1 MSPPSDPLPP
11 EWTPRQLVEAAQ
23 HLAAGVERRTAA
35 GMANLPL
42 DALDRLEGTPAF
54 DGLLAESHAFE
65 ARPRGERDAVL
76 ERLMRRAVER
86 SLARD
91 RVGAIA
97 AAMRL
102 LGWLPPRPGP
112 APGGRRDHR
121 LPAAPVDAAAWGD
134 DDDDEDHDD
143 DGEAADPAGAAP
155 PGAPWGMA
163 PDGRG
168 GWRGKD
174 GRPVMPDRDVRVA
187 PAPRGAVRLVDAA
200 AFGGAEF
207 LALLDRMGDDEVAH
221 LNHLA
226 RPYGGPQWDPRT
238 RTVWCWQGQ
247 DPKAIAAARRAIE
260 AGTAAVA
267 TRRVTGTSLTDPAPA
282 PAVTPVAAEK
292 PADPA
297 TTAPAVGMAPAT
309 GPAPATGLAPATA
322 PNAAGVAGKPANSPS
337 PAPADDLRSR
347 LGRLLA
353 EGAPVPATP
362 AEADLAEAVCA
373 LRWPKWPPYQGPLD
387 VNLVRV
393 ALAGR
398 PVDGPTLAR
407 LGGVTAAPPPARAG
421 PPAAP
426 AAARDRRPG
435 TWPTPLPPHRH
446 PAA

>member
-54 DGLLAESHAFE
+54 DGLLAESFAFE

-102 LGWLPPRPGP
+102 LGWIPARPGP
-112 APGGRRDHR
+112 VPGSQRDRH

-134 DDDDEDHDD
+134 DDDDE
-143 DGEAADPAGAAP
+143 EAADPAGPAP

-174 GRPVMPDRDVRVA
+174 GRPVMPDRDLRVA
-187 PAPRGAVRLVDAA
+187 PAPRGPVRLVDAA

-207 LALLDRMGDDEVAH
+207 LALLDRMGDDEVTH

-226 RPYGGPQWDPRT
+226 RPYGGPQWDPRN
-238 RTVWCWQGQ
+238 RTVWTWRGQ
-247 DPKAIAAARRAIE
+247 EAQAIAAARRAIE

-282 PAVTPVAAEK
+282 VTPVAAEK

-297 TTAPAVGMAPAT
+297 TTAPAAGM
-309 GPAPATGLAPATA
+309 APATA
-322 PNAAGVAGKPANSPS
+322 PNAAGAAPTLSAIPA
-337 PAPADDLRSR
+337 APADDLRSR

-353 EGAPVPATP
+353 EGAPAPATP

-373 LRWPKWPPYQGPLD
+373 LRWPKWPPYQGLLD

-435 TWPTPLPPHRH
+435 TWPTLLPPHRH
-446 PAA
+446 HAA